1 MSLDRVPKQPFVA
14 PRGQRSERPSC
25 PGCRQPRLPNK
36 AARPAS
42 RKRSSVMTIQRQRI
56 LACLAVLLASAA
68 LTAALSTPLYG
79 MTITESLDAGKF
91 GTVNQKDT
99 ICTALG
105 CGPTAA
111 VNSFVYLQN
120 MFPNVYQNPLVPAGQ
135 GIAVADLLSGK
146 TLMNTGNEGTPFGD
160 FILGKMAYIESQAKG
175 VTKYEAQMSTQWEA
189 PPGHPNEAKK
199 PSFLSDNTFP
209 TVPFLAA
216 ELKAKE
222 DVEILVQRR
231 VGGAGHYVTVTGLMF
246 DTDSGMG
253 KISYV
258 DPNDPVLANGTVK
271 VSESAIT
278 RGPEGN
284 RPIVLTDLIIDGSV
298 TNIIGAVAESP
309 VPEPTT
315 LLLWGTSA
323 AGLGLA
329 ARRRRRRRR

>member
-1 MSLDRVPKQPFVA
+1 MSLDRVPKQPFVDPVGNA
-14 PRGQRSERPSC
+14 PNDLLVLLAGSHGFRTTP
-25 PGCRQPRLPNK
+25 PGPH
-36 AARPAS
+36 
-42 RKRSSVMTIQRQRI
+42 RSSVMTIPRQRI
-56 LACLAVLLASAA
+56 LAGLAVLLASAA

-79 MTITESLDAGKF
+79 MMINESLDASKF

-99 ICTALG
+99 ICAALG

-120 MFPNVYQNPLVPAGQ
+120 MFPDVYQNPLVPAGQ

-146 TLMNTGNEGTPFGD
+146 TLMNTGNQGTPLGD
-160 FILGKMAYIESQAKG
+160 FILGKMAYIESQAQR

-209 TVPFLAA
+209 TVAFLAT

-315 LLLWGTSA
+315 LLLWGTTV
-323 AGLGLA
+323 AGLALA
-329 ARRRRRRRR
+329 RWRQARRKQQQ